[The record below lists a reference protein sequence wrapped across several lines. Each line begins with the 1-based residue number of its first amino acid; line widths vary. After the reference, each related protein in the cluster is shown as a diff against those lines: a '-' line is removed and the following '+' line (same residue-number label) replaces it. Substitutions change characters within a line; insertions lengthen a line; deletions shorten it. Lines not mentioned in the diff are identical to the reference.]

1 MCHPPVVSNTG
12 APFELGE
19 KARDPRCPTECPLNF
34 PNIYIVISAPAHTV
48 HDMSSSPPPDSCY
61 SLTLLMTSQDLSI
74 ARLPRRPPLT
84 ALARI
89 TDRRRSRS
97 LAPLPP
103 RPARR
108 HRAKDVGVG
117 VSLYSIF
124 SLLKRSLKNLR
135 KGERVFS
142 YDVLW
147 SFFFL

>member
-1 MCHPPVVSNTG
+1 MSDRMSPKFSQYIHCYFCTSAHS
-12 APFELGE
+12 
-19 KARDPRCPTECPLNF
+19 PRHVLQP
-34 PNIYIVISAPAHTV
+34 
-48 HDMSSSPPPDSCY
+48 PPPDSCY